1 MLLAKEVVPIEAD
14 FINVLE
20 HIPGTKAEKQS
31 YFQSKGIRVPRTNY
45 DSMWEVLTERLHHSG
60 AAQIVFEYLQAYM
73 PDRLRE
79 LLRIAA
85 RGKAVELRANEP
97 AIVWGLFFQNGHL
110 RRIGEL
116 FLENRPTHGGR
127 PSRPVATT
135 APVQTAKAYEIAI
148 SFAGENRQLVGEVA
162 RELDSKGVR
171 VFYDEFERVR
181 LLGKDLVAYFA
192 EVYAKQAKSRE
203 TSSPALAY
211 GGAVPY
217 RACFDGKVSSH
228 GLRVLTE
235 RFWKRNIRLIVQ
247 SSEYVL
253 WGDGRVVYCQGI
265 SDKSFAIGLE
275 LLARTGDWIYA
286 VIGVSPGGKIRSALA
301 HRPKKRVN
309 Q

>member
-1 MLLAKEVVPIEAD
+1 MLLAKEVVPIERD

-20 HIPGTKAEKQS
+20 HIPGTKAEKQA

-45 DSMWEVLTERLHHSG
+45 ESMWEVLTERLHHSG
-60 AAQIVFEYLQAYM
+60 AAQSVFECLQANM

-85 RGKAVELRANEP
+85 RGKAVELRVNEP
-97 AIVWGLFFQNGHL
+97 ALVWDLFFQNGHL

-127 PSRPVATT
+127 PSRPLTVPT
-135 APVQTAKAYEIAI
+135 PVQTAKPYEIAV

-192 EVYAKQAKSRE
+192 EVYGKQARFCAMFISEHYVRKAWTQLERQHAQSR
-203 TSSPALAY
+203 ALVEKDEY
-211 GGAVPY
+211 ILPLRLDDSEVPGLPSTIGYIDIRGMTPRAVADILF
-217 RACFDGKVSSH
+217 R
-228 GLRVLTE
+228 
-235 RFWKRNIRLIVQ
+235 
-247 SSEYVL
+247 
-253 WGDGRVVYCQGI
+253 
-265 SDKSFAIGLE
+265 
-275 LLARTGDWIYA
+275 
-286 VIGVSPGGKIRSALA
+286 KIRGG
-301 HRPKKRVN
+301 
-309 Q
+309 